1 MANSSEETF
10 LRNQCVFNQGDLPQF
25 VHVVAKGE
33 FEVLRNKKTKF
44 ALMDPTKEGMM
55 DSASNL
61 QNDHMLKLLKNRNLR
76 NNHKKMNSS
85 TDVLSNMGNTLY
97 QGSRGQKGQIRIMIA
112 GSGHMFGW
120 EDIYRDRLYTT
131 SVNCYSK
138 TAQVIKIPV
147 KDFLN
152 CLKKDEKIYK

>member
-97 QGSRGQKGQIRIMIA
+97 QGSRGQKG
-112 GSGHMFGW
+112 
-120 EDIYRDRLYTT
+120 
-131 SVNCYSK
+131 
-138 TAQVIKIPV
+138 
-147 KDFLN
+147 
-152 CLKKDEKIYK
+152 